1 MAPSVALMVKRIE
14 LNHAPIDMHAKKA
27 PLCQQ
32 PAATQAL
39 PFCPVPLWSN
49 GSPSIPNFSR
59 PRLLEQDPNLWSG
72 TSSSPKA
79 PPEVNQEAS
88 SSVAPKEDGNS
99 QMLEVKRRHLLIMS
113 RIEVESSDEL
123 DTSQPSDHPT
133 NWPLVVDGGFWFG
146 GQQKLSTT
154 ASTPTHQE
162 SLPASDTPK
171 RQVPSPTVCT
181 PVRRSPSIQIKM
193 EPTSP
198 APEMMEKPRGPVSAV
213 TTKPGFP
220 IIVSS
225 LLREFENLIKSTIKI
240 EKTSP
245 TPSLSPHGNV
255 DTIKSHNP
263 LQTQT
268 IYEPIASGFKNSTSP
283 SPPPSLKPPS
293 SLASPSLLSFLEPPT
308 PTPFSTTYGIPNNAP
323 YAPNLH
329 FVSGSTIE
337 QNRPTEWGRNL
348 RKRTDEPPHRRLFQP
363 NHIHGPIAREY
374 GYHSAGSLLQGQGRK
389 TGRLCK
395 IFKKTVKMVGLGTKD
410 VGLLRKR

>member
-181 PVRRSPSIQIKM
+181 PTEI
-193 EPTSP
+193 
-198 APEMMEKPRGPVSAV
+198 
-213 TTKPGFP
+213 PG
-220 IIVSS
+220 

-395 IFKKTVKMVGLGTKD
+395 IFKKTEGY
-410 VGLLRKR
+410 

>member
-181 PVRRSPSIQIKM
+181 PTEI
-193 EPTSP
+193 
-198 APEMMEKPRGPVSAV
+198 
-213 TTKPGFP
+213 PG
-220 IIVSS
+220 

>member
-181 PVRRSPSIQIKM
+181 P
-193 EPTSP
+193 
-198 APEMMEKPRGPVSAV
+198 
-213 TTKPGFP
+213 
-220 IIVSS
+220 
-225 LLREFENLIKSTIKI
+225 
-240 EKTSP
+240 
-245 TPSLSPHGNV
+245 
-255 DTIKSHNP
+255 
-263 LQTQT
+263 
-268 IYEPIASGFKNSTSP
+268 
-283 SPPPSLKPPS
+283 
-293 SLASPSLLSFLEPPT
+293 
-308 PTPFSTTYGIPNNAP
+308 
-323 YAPNLH
+323 
-329 FVSGSTIE
+329 
-337 QNRPTEWGRNL
+337 
-348 RKRTDEPPHRRLFQP
+348 
-363 NHIHGPIAREY
+363 
-374 GYHSAGSLLQGQGRK
+374 
-389 TGRLCK
+389 
-395 IFKKTVKMVGLGTKD
+395 
-410 VGLLRKR
+410 